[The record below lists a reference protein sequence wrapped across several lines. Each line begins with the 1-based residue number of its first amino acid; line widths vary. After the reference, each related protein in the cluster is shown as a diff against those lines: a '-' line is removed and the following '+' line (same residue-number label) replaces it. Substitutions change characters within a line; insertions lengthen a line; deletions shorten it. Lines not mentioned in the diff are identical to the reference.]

1 MKLYLVQHAQA
12 ESKEVDP
19 QRPLTEQGRSD
30 IRKVAA
36 FIKPL
41 NLKVENLWHSG
52 KKRAV
57 QTAEAIAE
65 VVTVRKDTA
74 VRNGLAPNDDV
85 VPIKKE
91 VEAAR
96 RDTMLV
102 GHLPFMDKLASLLLT
117 GSESAGTIA
126 FKQAGIVCLEY
137 SDENRWQ
144 FNWMITPELLA

>member
-19 QRPLTEQGRSD
+19 ERPLTEQGRRD

-41 NLKVENLWHSG
+41 SLSVEYLWHSG
-52 KKRAV
+52 KKRAA
-57 QTAEAIAE
+57 QTAEVLAGIVA
-65 VVTVRKDTA
+65 VGKDTSA
-74 VRNGLAPNDDV
+74 REGLAPNDDV
-85 VPIKKE
+85 TAIKKE
-91 VEAAR
+91 IEAAR
-96 RDTMLV
+96 KDTMLV

-117 GSESAGTIA
+117 GDESAGTVA
-126 FKQAGIVCLEY
+126 FKQAGILCLEY

-144 FNWMITPELLA
+144 LNWMIISGLLI